1 MTNREKYILSIYE
14 ELSDMGKHENVK
26 LVKNTVNDG
35 IYIKKTLKNY
45 NIEIYK
51 ILKNKQIKGIPKVYE
66 IIEDEKELIV
76 IEEYIHGQTLD
87 KKYNKTDVE
96 TVKKNHETV
105 VQYFKTVT

>member
-1 MTNREKYILSIYE
+1 MQEEINMTNREKYILSIYE

-51 ILKNKQIKGIPKVYE
+51 ILKNQANQRNSKSI
-66 IIEDEKELIV
+66 
-76 IEEYIHGQTLD
+76 
-87 KKYNKTDVE
+87 
-96 TVKKNHETV
+96 
-105 VQYFKTVT
+105 

>member
-51 ILKNKQIKGIPKVYE
+51 ILLIFLYILSYSFNIDKQSSYKQKFKIS
-66 IIEDEKELIV
+66 ELTIS
-76 IEEYIHGQTLD
+76 L
-87 KKYNKTDVE
+87 
-96 TVKKNHETV
+96 
-105 VQYFKTVT
+105 F

>member
-45 NIEIYK
+45 NIEI
-51 ILKNKQIKGIPKVYE
+51 
-66 IIEDEKELIV
+66 
-76 IEEYIHGQTLD
+76 
-87 KKYNKTDVE
+87 KYNKLKYLKPCLLKINYDIIVYMI
-96 TVKKNHETV
+96 VNI
-105 VQYFKTVT
+105 YKT

>member
-45 NIEIYK
+45 KCI
-51 ILKNKQIKGIPKVYE
+51 ILKKRLPDALMFASGNR
-66 IIEDEKELIV
+66 L
-76 IEEYIHGQTLD
+76 
-87 KKYNKTDVE
+87 
-96 TVKKNHETV
+96 
-105 VQYFKTVT
+105 F

>member
-45 NIEIYK
+45 NMMLGSK
-51 ILKNKQIKGIPKVYE
+51 P
-66 IIEDEKELIV
+66 
-76 IEEYIHGQTLD
+76 
-87 KKYNKTDVE
+87 
-96 TVKKNHETV
+96 
-105 VQYFKTVT
+105 